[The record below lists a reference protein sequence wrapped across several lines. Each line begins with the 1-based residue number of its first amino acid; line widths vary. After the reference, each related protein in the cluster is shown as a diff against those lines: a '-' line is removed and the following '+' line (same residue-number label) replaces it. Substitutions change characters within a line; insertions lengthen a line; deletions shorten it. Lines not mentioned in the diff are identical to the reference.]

1 MEFNWILFWLLLN
14 LNDNFDEIIDKT
26 LKQSWWSSK
35 WLFNIIEIKKKW

>member
-26 LKQSWWSSK
+26 LKQSHDD
-35 WLFNIIEIKKKW
+35 LLNDYLI